1 MTDRPNLPGDDDD
14 GVEEPLDEKL
24 YRRKPPP
31 TPWKQIIAFLL
42 ILVCTGGLAGLGAVI
57 IYFRMERQTRNAIHS
72 VVEEVPK
79 RDVALV
85 LGASVRGIRLSAML
99 EDRVNRAVDLY
110 NAGKVGKL
118 LMSGDNS
125 SEYYDEATAMRR
137 HAIKL
142 GVPPDDVVCDFAG
155 FRTFDSIVR
164 ARELWGVDSM
174 VIVTQAFHLPRSIYL
189 ARRLGVDAHGLVA
202 DSRRYQRASLRKA
215 TTREIAARIGAW
227 LDVNILGTQPHFLGR
242 RESLSGLEQEAEQR
256 GITKEALIKRNAEKE
271 TTGGL

>member
-1 MTDRPNLPGDDDD
+1 MTDDKNLPVDDDR
-14 GVEEPLDEKL
+14 VEVPPHEDPP
-24 YRRKPPP
+24 RRKRPPAFY
-31 TPWKQIIAFLL
+31 KQIIAFIIL
-42 ILVCTGGLAGLGAVI
+42 LVCTGGLAGLGAVF
-57 IYFRMERQTRNAIHS
+57 IYFRMERQTRSAIHN

-85 LGASVRGIRLSAML
+85 LGASVRGKRLSAML

-110 NAGKVGKL
+110 KAGKVGKL

-189 ARRLGVDAHGLVA
+189 ARRLGIDAHGFIA
-202 DSRRYQRASLRKA
+202 DSRPYLRASLRKA
-215 TTREIAARIGAW
+215 ETREIAARIAAW

-256 GITKEALIKRNAEKE
+256 GITKEELIKRNEDKG
-271 TTGGL
+271 TI

>member
-1 MTDRPNLPGDDDD
+1 MTDPANLPIDDNS
-14 GVEEPLDEKL
+14 VEEPLNEEA
-24 YRRKPPP
+24 YRRKPP
-31 TPWKQIIAFLL
+31 TRWKQLMAFLL
-42 ILVCTGGLAGLGAVI
+42 IFVSTGGLAGLGAVF
-57 IYFRMERQTRNAIHS
+57 IYFRMERQTRSAIHN
-72 VVEEVPK
+72 VVEEVPN

-85 LGASVRGIRLSAML
+85 LGASVRGKRLSAML

-110 NAGKVGKL
+110 KAGKVRKL

-125 SEYYDEATAMRR
+125 SQYYDEATAMRR

-155 FRTFDSIVR
+155 FRTFDSIIR

-189 ARRLGVDAHGLVA
+189 ARRLGLDAHGFIA
-202 DSRRYQRASLRKA
+202 DSRPYLQASLRKA
-215 TTREIAARIGAW
+215 ERREIGARIGAW

-256 GITKEALIKRNAEKE
+256 GITKEDLEKLNADKK
-271 TTGGL
+271 TTTTL